1 MLRVFVFLILLNKS
15 RTDAFLEPVAL
26 SNVLAELK
34 DEVLG
39 VKRMQTFF
47 DNSKFVY
54 EKVDGKREIDLLSNL
69 LRQRFHDNIFALEQI
84 KTTVENAYSNQQ
96 VYSSPI
102 YPECCNINPT
112 ETDYRFKTKVF
123 RDRFCELRAK
133 YVSKGAKHLS
143 KSLKETMINNLNK
156 NPDLKWQYFGSQ
168 EGILPVYPAFKFPS
182 CDSYDNRVR
191 PWYVE
196 GIAPEPKDIVL
207 IIDKSG
213 SMEDII
219 GNKTLIEIAVSSAV
233 SVLNSLNSN
242 DRAPTTN
249 EVMPPEVLTPRR
261 VQTRSTDLH
270 Q

>member
-1 MLRVFVFLILLNKS
+1 M
-15 RTDAFLEPVAL
+15 
-26 SNVLAELK
+26 
-34 DEVLG
+34 
-39 VKRMQTFF
+39 
-47 DNSKFVY
+47 
-54 EKVDGKREIDLLSNL
+54 DGKSEIDLLANL

-102 YPECCNINPT
+102 YPECCKINPT

-156 NPDLKWQYFGSQ
+156 NPDLRWQYFGSQ
-168 EGILPVYPAFKFPS
+168 EGILSVYPAFKFPS

-242 DRAPTTN
+242 DRVSYVT
-249 EVMPPEVLTPRR
+249 
-261 VQTRSTDLH
+261 QTRCLH
-270 Q
+270 DGSLGSRDDYNYINYYSHYLLVLINCKCNHFKNHILVYLYIPSYVLYQ